1 MKKKTR
7 NISLAVIGAFA
18 VMQLF
23 PIEKTNPPS
32 DPQKDFINVENPP
45 AEIASLLKKACYD
58 CHSHETKFP
67 WYTSIQ
73 PFGWWIR
80 GHIRGGRQNLNFSE
94 WASYDSDKKGH
105 KMVESEEKVGER
117 HMPMKSYVNMHP
129 EAKLSDDDVQV
140 LVDYFKGK

>member
-1 MKKKTR
+1 MKKRTQ

-23 PIEKTNPPS
+23 QIEKINPPVL
-32 DPQKDFINVENPP
+32 KGYDFLEIENPP
-45 AEIASLLKKACYD
+45 EQVATLLRNACYD
-58 CHSHETKFP
+58 CHSHESKFP

-73 PFGWWIR
+73 PVGWWIR

-94 WASYDSDKKGH
+94 WTDYDADKKAH
-105 KMVESEEKVGER
+105 KLEECAEEVGER

-129 EAKLSDDDVQV
+129 EAKLSDADVQV
-140 LVDYFKGK
+140 LVDYFNGK